1 MFIKEQLYHD
11 LFNLGA
17 LFFLVIINFGNWTL
31 SNYQFMWTGTYFE
44 TVKNCFLIYFSAD
57 TIWIYLYP
65 KSVKSPWVIYI
76 HHLFSLVGLSLVPV
90 QVSKMVSTLVFIE
103 INTWLL
109 ICRRLFNN
117 GYLEE
122 YKYLNTLGRV
132 VNTDIKLVSI
142 LFYISWI
149 YYRLIV
155 MPQLF
160 YSMLMITFQSQSLV
174 NIGVCVIQGILT
186 LMGIKWSKDLLM
198 SKINKQKTST
208 GL

>member
-1 MFIKEQLYHD
+1 MFIREQVYHD

-17 LFFLVIINFGNWTL
+17 LFFLVILNLGNWTL
-31 SNYQFMWTGTYFE
+31 SNYQFMWTGNYFE
-44 TVKNCFLIYFSAD
+44 TVKNCFFIYFSAD

-76 HHLFSLVGLSLVPV
+76 HHLFSLVGLSLVPD

-155 MPQLF
+155 MPQIL
-160 YSMLMITFQSQSLV
+160 YSMLTITLQSQSYT
-174 NIGVCVIQGILT
+174 NIGVCIIHGILT

-198 SKINKQKTST
+198 SKINKQRTST

>member
-1 MFIKEQLYHD
+1 
-11 LFNLGA
+11 
-17 LFFLVIINFGNWTL
+17 
-31 SNYQFMWTGTYFE
+31 
-44 TVKNCFLIYFSAD
+44 
-57 TIWIYLYP
+57 
-65 KSVKSPWVIYI
+65 
-76 HHLFSLVGLSLVPV
+76 
-90 QVSKMVSTLVFIE
+90 MVSTLVFIE

-132 VNTDIKLVSI
+132 VNTDIKIVSI

-155 MPQLF
+155 MPQIL
-160 YSMLMITFQSQSLV
+160 YSMLIITLQSQSYT

-186 LMGIKWSKDLLM
+186 LMGIKWSHDLLM
-198 SKINKQKTST
+198 SKINKQRTSS

>member
-1 MFIKEQLYHD
+1 MLIKEQLYHD
-11 LFNLGA
+11 FFNLGA
-17 LFFLVIINFGNWTL
+17 LFFIVMINFGNWTI
-31 SNYQFMWTGTYFE
+31 SNYQFMWTGAYFE
-44 TVKNCFLIYFSAD
+44 TVMNCFFIYFSVD

-76 HHLFSLVGLSLVPV
+76 HHIFSLVGLSLVPN
-90 QVSKMVSTLVFIE
+90 QIAKMVSSLIFIE

-117 GYLEE
+117 GYLSN
-122 YKYLNTLGRV
+122 YKYLNNIGKV
-132 VNTDIKLVSI
+132 VNTDIKIVSI

-160 YSMLMITFQSQSLV
+160 YSMVMITFKSQSYS
-174 NIGVCVIQGILT
+174 NIGICVIQGILT
-186 LMGIKWSKDLLM
+186 LMGIKWSKDLLI
-198 SKINKQKTST
+198 SKINNQKSSR